1 MLLLKLPEQ
10 NRFIEYYQVTYDDR
24 RSLRDTLRKYA
35 ELRITVKIS
44 NTLRHIVDG
53 LPSEIVVEKPA
64 PLTVGQL
71 ATYLKIPTV
80 LIVIAFVDGIKCP
93 LNYRLTEDAEIA
105 LIGPVA
111 GG

>member
-1 MLLLKLPEQ
+1 M
-10 NRFIEYYQVTYDDR
+10 
-24 RSLRDTLRKYA
+24 
-35 ELRITVKIS
+35 RITIKIS

-53 LPSEIVVEKPA
+53 LPSELVVEKSA

-71 ATYLKIPTV
+71 ATHLKIPTV
-80 LIVIAFVDGIKCP
+80 LVVIAFVDGIKCP
-93 LNYRLTEDAEIA
+93 LDYRLTEDAEIA